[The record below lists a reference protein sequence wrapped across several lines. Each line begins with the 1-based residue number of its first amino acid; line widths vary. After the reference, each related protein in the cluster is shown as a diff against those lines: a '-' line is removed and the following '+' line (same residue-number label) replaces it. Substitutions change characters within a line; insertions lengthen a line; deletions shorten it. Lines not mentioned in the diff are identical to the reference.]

1 MHSTLASAVWHTYSR
16 YVRGTNS
23 SYLQWKQRLRRSRT
37 IGLAMNG
44 PQIFCISSVVRYT
57 IFCLC
62 ILFTWTVCFFLF
74 FFPFFL
80 LCLGVCVPLASG
92 ELSDSSGKRVPLF
105 WGLLCGGE
113 KKAPLLFV
121 CPTRESTKWT
131 HWKVIKIHRF
141 TEQFIIPSLSST
153 SPWLRG
159 HGGMR

>member
-37 IGLAMNG
+37 ICLAMNG

-74 FFPFFL
+74 FF
-80 LCLGVCVPLASG
+80 A
-92 ELSDSSGKRVPLF
+92 LF
-105 WGLLCGGE
+105 GSLRAFSLRRALRQQRKKGSFVLRAFMWWW